1 MTYRAGSTDEG
12 PARVLHGAN
21 LPRHGRGLPLTPN
34 SLLLCNSQQP
44 PCMLAA
50 TCCHS
55 TQPFKLYNVL
65 GNLSA
70 NHFVRCNPCICLST
84 TLVNSSFGPLLG
96 EPPAFSGAL
105 LGPSWRGSIKKRGA
119 SISDAPRGPQKSPLG
134 PLLDRSW
141 IALELLGPTW
151 SSLGAVFCPLGAVLR
166 PRKASENKKARMH
179 NSLFFFR
186 F

>member
-1 MTYRAGSTDEG
+1 MTYRARSTDEG

-70 NHFVRCNPCICLST
+70 NHFCCQ
-84 TLVNSSFGPLLG
+84 LVEPLFVLVLGSFVSL
-96 EPPAFSGAL
+96 AL
-105 LGPSWRGSIKKRGA
+105 LADYLGRASACCAFRCCVRRRRRRSPRRGCARVRSGGRRCCWHRHRARRGRRQRHRNRRER
-119 SISDAPRGPQKSPLG
+119 SHCLG
-134 PLLDRSW
+134 RRRLHRY
-141 IALELLGPTW
+141 PT
-151 SSLGAVFCPLGAVLR
+151 GR
-166 PRKASENKKARMH
+166 
-179 NSLFFFR
+179 
-186 F
+186 